1 MLAVICGANSIR
13 DVIAFPKTVE
23 GRDPVSGAPAEI
35 SEDELVQYHIQVSAS
50 KAKEER

>member
-1 MLAVICGANSIR
+1 MLAMICGANSIR

-35 SEDELVQYHIQVSAS
+35 LERELAQYHIQVRAS
-50 KAKEER
+50 TTKEES